1 MTSEADI
8 YAELKSIFRA
18 KWSKRAGLVVPE
30 ASDVQLGNDGV
41 TLSATI
47 LYADMA
53 DSTHLVSNFS
63 DTFAAEV
70 YKSFLIS
77 AVRIIRNHDGVVT
90 AFDGDRVMGVFI
102 GESKNTSAVKCALQI
117 NYATKNL
124 VNKAL
129 KEIYPTT
136 TFQVGHAVGVDT
148 GEVLVARTGIRNAN
162 DLVWVGRA
170 ANIAAKLCSLRDA
183 TYSTFITDAVY
194 QNLHESARFGGTPSR
209 SMWERVTWTEQN
221 QPVHRSNWWWAL

>member
-8 YAELKSIFRA
+8 LAEVQTIFRTR
-18 KWSKRAGLVVPE
+18 WSKRNGLVVPD
-30 ASDVQLGNDGV
+30 ASDIQLGNDGV

-53 DSTHLVSNFS
+53 DSTHLVSNYS

-70 YKSFLIS
+70 YKAFLIS
-77 AVRIIRNHDGVVT
+77 AVRIIRNHEGVVT
-90 AFDGDRVMGVFI
+90 AFDGDRVMAVFI
-102 GESKNTSAVKCALQI
+102 GTSKNTDAVKCGLRI

-129 KEIYPTT
+129 KEIYPNT
-136 TFQVGHAVGVDT
+136 TFQVGHAVGIDT
-148 GEVLVARTGIRNAN
+148 GEILVARTGIRNAN

-170 ANIAAKLCSLRDA
+170 ANIAAKLCSLRDT
-183 TYSTFITDAVY
+183 TYSTFITDTVY
-194 QNLHESARFGGTPSR
+194 QNLHESARFGGTPAR
-209 SMWERVTWTEQN
+209 SMWERITWAEQN
-221 QPVHRSNWWWAL
+221 QPVHRSNWWWSL